1 MSEWSHLP
9 NAAHIDRIL
18 DSVKANHIIWAD
30 AWNVTDNGAWH
41 TAYNAARNAVDD
53 AGRDTAWNT
62 AWNAA
67 RNAAYAAAW
76 DAARNAVDEAARNA
90 AYAAAWDAARN
101 ATLALIAYDDSTKY
115 LDMSLDQLQML
126 YALTDHPAALLLQP
140 LVLAFSME
148 RELA

>member
-76 DAARNAVDEAARNA
+76 DAARNA
-90 AYAAAWDAARN
+90 
-101 ATLALIAYDDSTKY
+101 TLALIAYDDSTKY

-126 YALTDHPAALLLQP
+126 YALTEHPAALLLQP
-140 LVLAFSME
+140 AVLAFSME
-148 RELA
+148 RELALT

>member
-1 MSEWSHLP
+1 MTDWSHLP

-18 DSVKANHIIWAD
+18 DSLKANPNIWAD
-30 AWNVTDNGAWH
+30 AWNVTDN
-41 TAYNAARNAVDD
+41 AARY
-53 AGRDTAWNT
+53 TAWNT

-67 RNAAYAAAW
+67 W
-76 DAARNAVDEAARNA
+76 EAARNTAWNAAWEAARNA
-90 AYAAAWDAARN
+90 AWEAARN
-101 ATLALIAYDDSTKY
+101 AAWEAARAATLALIAYDDSTKY